1 MISDFGLIFN
11 TFNRI
16 FLVLQLVSV
25 IEFITWCNDNWMPD
39 SQTKQC
45 DLIGLFFAT
54 ISCLASYFGIVAMY
68 FMYAPEKACMFNIFF
83 ITWTAI
89 LVNVLMIVSLHSKV
103 NRGLLSS
110 AIMSSYIVF
119 LCWSTIQSEPSND
132 KCKTRKWIS
141 DNDNWTTILGF
152 LIAIFAIVM
161 ATLSTGTDSKFFQ
174 FREVEVES
182 DDEIPYQYEVFH
194 FILSIGAMHFAM
206 LFISWEL
213 DHTTKRWSID
223 VGWISTWVKFI
234 NETFAASLFLWK
246 LISPVVLNKDIQ
258 TEEPSLPYS
267 YLHFDGIMF

>member
-1 MISDFGLIFN
+1 
-11 TFNRI
+11 
-16 FLVLQLVSV
+16 
-25 IEFITWCNDNWMPD
+25 MPD